1 MTMQS
6 RWSGLPLNQRLAAC
20 ALGLGVLSLFAS
32 PYQST
37 VIAVDAKD
45 LASLIE
51 QEKDHVLVGDLTAW
65 IVQGRTDYRLID
77 LRGERDFA
85 AYHIPTAQNL
95 ALSSLPGAGLSPTEK
110 IVLYSDGGIHAY
122 QAWMLMRAKGY
133 RNLYTLKGGLDQWKD
148 EVLFPTL
155 AEQATPVE
163 RARFERTAS
172 LSRFF
177 GGTPR
182 TGGAGET
189 LAMKAP
195 ELPKVEAPVTP
206 PGSAPARSRK
216 KKEGC

>member
-1 MTMQS
+1 MTMLA
-6 RWSGLPLNQRLAAC
+6 RWSALPLNQKLAAC
-20 ALGLGVLSLFAS
+20 ALSLGFLSLFAS

-37 VIAVDAKD
+37 VVAVDVKD

-51 QEKDHVLVGDLTAW
+51 QEKDHVGVSDLTAW

-77 LRGERDFA
+77 LRGEREFA
-85 AYHIPTAQNL
+85 EYHIPTAENL
-95 ALSSLPGAGLSPTEK
+95 VLSSLPDAGLSPTEK

-155 AEQATPVE
+155 AEHATALE

-172 LSRFF
+172 VSRFF

-182 TGGAGET
+182 TGGAGGT
-189 LAMKAP
+189 VAMKAP
-195 ELPKVEAPVTP
+195 ELPKVEAPGTP
-206 PGSAPARSRK
+206 TGSAPARSRK